1 MRTAVPPS
9 ARAGGLLCAGA
20 VALRRGLSFA
30 QGPSARQGGLRAR
43 GRACIMWG
51 MTTSTTGVGGS
62 FWTKP
67 LGQIIAERKGRAY
80 YRHAGF
86 GTAKTGLIELKSDG
100 RMIYTTIDGTR
111 THKEKFNA
119 GDVVSARVETAADY
133 VERIGA
139 GRVAG
144 GALVGGVLL
153 GPLGLALGAGAGAL
167 AKQKHGGAEYLVIEL
182 PEDRTVTVEVAKKH
196 AVKARGLR
204 DTIAPRPAV

>member
-1 MRTAVPPS
+1 M
-9 ARAGGLLCAGA
+9 RAGPLYLAWGVCR
-20 VALRRGLSFA
+20 VA
-30 QGPSARQGGLRAR
+30 P
-43 GRACIMWG
+43 MN
-51 MTTSTTGVGGS
+51 TSTDAPRQS
-62 FWTKP
+62 IWSKP
-67 LGQIIAERKGRAY
+67 LGQVLAERKGRAY
-80 YRHAGF
+80 FKPAGF
-86 GTAKTGLIELKSDG
+86 GTAKTGLVELKSDG

-119 GDVVSARVETAADY
+119 ADVVSARVETAADY

-182 PEDRTVTVEVAKKH
+182 PEGRTVTVEVAKKH
-196 AVKARGLR
+196 AVKARELR
-204 DTIAPRPAV
+204 NTIAP